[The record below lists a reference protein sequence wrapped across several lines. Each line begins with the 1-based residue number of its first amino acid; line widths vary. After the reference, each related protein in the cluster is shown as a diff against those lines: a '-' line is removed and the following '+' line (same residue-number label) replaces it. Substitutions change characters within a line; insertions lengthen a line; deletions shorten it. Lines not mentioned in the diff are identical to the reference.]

1 MIEVKVAT
9 IQVSLVSPHRIVV
22 LQERGVERYL
32 PIWIGACEAEAISMD
47 LQGIDPPRPM
57 THDLL
62 VNLMDR
68 LGGRLDYILV
78 HTLAN
83 DTFYG
88 SLFIEVGDELI
99 EVDSRPSDAIA
110 IAVRAEAPIY
120 VDESVMDKAG
130 MEPQENLLDE
140 APGGAEEDLDV
151 FRDFLNNID
160 LDDLPT
166 D

>member
-9 IQVSLVSPHRIVV
+9 IQVSLVSAHRIVV
-22 LQERGVERYL
+22 LQQIGVERYL
-32 PIWIGACEAEAISMD
+32 PIWIGACEAEAISME
-47 LQGIDPPRPM
+47 LQGVDPPRPM

-62 VNLMDR
+62 VNMLDR

-78 HTLAN
+78 HSLSN

-88 SLFIEVGDELI
+88 SLFVEVDEALI
-99 EVDSRPSDAIA
+99 EIDSRPSDAMT
-110 IAVRAEAPIY
+110 IAVRAGVPIY
-120 VDESVMDKAG
+120 VDESVMEKAG
-130 MEPQENLLDE
+130 VEPEENLLESVSGED
-140 APGGAEEDLDV
+140 EDLDV

-160 LDDLPT
+160 IDDLPT

>member
-9 IQVSLVSPHRIVV
+9 IQVSLVSAHRIVV
-22 LQERGVERYL
+22 LQQIGVERYL
-32 PIWIGACEAEAISMD
+32 PIWIGACEAEAISME
-47 LQGIDPPRPM
+47 LQGIDAPRPM

-62 VNLMDR
+62 VNLVDR
-68 LGGRLDYILV
+68 LGGHLDYILV

-88 SLFIEVGDELI
+88 SLFIEVDDELI
-99 EVDSRPSDAIA
+99 EVDCRPSDAMA
-110 IAVRAEAPIY
+110 IAVRVGAPIY
-120 VDESVMDKAG
+120 VDEDVMEKAG
-130 MEPQENLLDE
+130 VEPQENLLE
-140 APGGAEEDLDV
+140 ETPGGEDEDLDV

>member
-9 IQVSLVSPHRIVV
+9 IQVSLVSAHRIVV
-22 LQERGVERYL
+22 LQELGEERYL

-47 LQGIDPPRPM
+47 LQGVEPPRPM
-57 THDLL
+57 THDLI
-62 VNLMDR
+62 VNILGR
-68 LGGRLDYILV
+68 LDARLDYILV

-88 SLFIEVGDELI
+88 SLFVEVNDELI

-110 IAVRAEAPIY
+110 IAVRFGVPIY
-120 VDESVMDKAG
+120 VDENVMEKAG
-130 MEPQENLLDE
+130 VMPEDNLLEDV
-140 APGGAEEDLDV
+140 PTPDEEDLDV

-160 LDDLPT
+160 IDDLPT